1 MPNHFDITIPDSA
14 GNVRDLKLEIG
25 EVLYV
30 LGANGTG
37 KSSLISRIASQY
49 PQEAKR
55 ISAHR
60 QTWFESNTMDLT
72 PRNRLDLGQT
82 AKSQDSQPNAR
93 FKEWNSAGR
102 ASMAIFDLIDTDT
115 TQSRKIA
122 DFVRSGQVADAQL
135 EAKIP
140 SPIQS
145 LNTILRLSNLPICIS
160 VEEGQRVVARKLDS
174 EPYSAAELS
183 DGERNAFLIAADVL
197 TAKAGTLLLVD
208 EPERHLHRSI
218 TSPLLKLLFDCR
230 KDCAFVVSTHEL
242 LLSLDTPSAKTLLV
256 RDCKYQRQNVVSW
269 TVDLLEPGTQ
279 IDDELKSD
287 LLGSRQKII
296 FVEGNTQSLDV
307 PLYSLLFPNASVVSK
322 GSCREVEQAVR
333 GLRGANGIHW
343 VSAFGI
349 VDNDQRNASDI
360 SNLKSAGI
368 WALPHYSVESLYY
381 SQKMISLVASR
392 QAELIGEDASTL
404 CSTAIAEAISAANS
418 QRDHLV
424 TKSVL
429 RTLRLKFFNSIPNK
443 GDQTLQETIELKI
456 EVPPL
461 RRAEELEFDRLVS
474 TSDFDGLL
482 TRYPLRE
489 CAALDRI
496 VSGLKIR
503 DRITYQSAV
512 LKLLQDDVAAL
523 STMRELLGDLCVE
536 VSGQS

>member
-1 MPNHFDITIPDSA
+1 
-14 GNVRDLKLEIG
+14 
-25 EVLYV
+25 
-30 LGANGTG
+30 
-37 KSSLISRIASQY
+37 
-49 PQEAKR
+49 
-55 ISAHR
+55 
-60 QTWFESNTMDLT
+60 
-72 PRNRLDLGQT
+72 
-82 AKSQDSQPNAR
+82 
-93 FKEWNSAGR
+93 
-102 ASMAIFDLIDTDT
+102 MAIFDLIDTDT